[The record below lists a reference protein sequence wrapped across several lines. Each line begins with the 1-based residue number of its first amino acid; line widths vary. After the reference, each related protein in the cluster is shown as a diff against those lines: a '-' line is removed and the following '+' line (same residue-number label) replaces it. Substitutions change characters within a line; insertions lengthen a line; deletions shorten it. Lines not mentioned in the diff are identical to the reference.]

1 MGRKA
6 KIKQARKKASQ
17 QPKSE
22 SPQDANS
29 FVKELGRKGY
39 QLKNIQRSPE
49 LPNHKIDP
57 QV

>member
-6 KIKQARKKASQ
+6 KIKQGRKKAAQ
-17 QPKSE
+17 QPKLA

-29 FVKELGRKGY
+29 FVKELGKQGY

-49 LPNHKIDP
+49 LPNNKVDP
-57 QV
+57 QI